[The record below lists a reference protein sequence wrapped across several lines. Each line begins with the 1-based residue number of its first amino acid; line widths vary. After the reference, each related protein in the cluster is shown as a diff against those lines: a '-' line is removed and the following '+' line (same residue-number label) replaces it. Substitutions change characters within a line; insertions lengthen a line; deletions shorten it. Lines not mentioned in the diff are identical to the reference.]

1 MRLKDEAFLKET
13 EALHNLRALEE
24 IEKNPKISQRELAL
38 SLGVAL
44 GITNSLLKTL
54 VRKGLIKIR
63 GKNNRSL
70 TYHLTHAG
78 VLEKSAMAMR
88 WTLNTLDFYREAR
101 CDVAAKLAA
110 FAAQGVKSVAL
121 YGTGELAEIALI
133 VGPEAGLRVV
143 GVVDG
148 GPVGEARAILGCPV
162 VCAEDLSDLEIDAVI
177 VCADGEGAVDHIGR
191 FVDANTNILQLF

>member
-1 MRLKDEAFLKET
+1 MKDEAFLKET
-13 EALHNLRALEE
+13 DALHNLRALEE
-24 IEKNPKISQRELAL
+24 IEKNPRISQREL
-38 SLGVAL
+38 SVRLGVAL

-54 VRKGLIKIR
+54 GRKGLIKIR
-63 GKNNRSL
+63 GANNRSL

-101 CDVAAKLAA
+101 CDVAGKLAA
-110 FAAQGVKSVAL
+110 VAAQGVKSVAL
-121 YGTGELAEIALI
+121 YGAGELAEIALI

-148 GPVGEARAILGCPV
+148 GPCVEDRSILGCPV

-177 VCADGEGAVDHIGR
+177 ICTDSAGAVDHIGR
-191 FVDANTNILQLF
+191 FVDAETKIIELF